1 MMPFHGGLEASPN
14 AAFILSLAAA
24 AYYLFFAE
32 REPSL
37 QRSVIKTLAVG
48 LLAVLSVLR
57 DGPILLTAALAFSA
71 LGDAFLSRPGER
83 MFLGGLA
90 SFLVAHALYISLFAA
105 SSGEMLLPDLWRV
118 VLAIAMA
125 LGALA
130 MVAVLWP
137 LVSPRLRV
145 PILVY
150 AAAILI
156 MGLSALTMNS
166 VMIIAGAVLF
176 MISDGILAT
185 ERFVISA
192 VSPHRRWMQVAV
204 WTTYYAAQLFITL
217 GFVLPVL

>member
-1 MMPFHGGLEASPN
+1 MMPFYGGIEASPN

-24 AYYLFFAE
+24 AYYLFFVT

-37 QRSVIKTLAVG
+37 QRSVLKTLAVG

-57 DGPILLTAALAFSA
+57 DGPLLLTAALAFSA
-71 LGDAFLSRPGER
+71 LGDAVLSRSGER
-83 MFLGGLA
+83 NFLAGLA
-90 SFLVAHALYISLFAA
+90 SFLVGHALYISLFA
-105 SSGEMLLPDLWRV
+105 SFSGAWAVPDLARV
-118 VLAIAMA
+118 VLAIVMA

-130 MVAVLWP
+130 MMAVLWP

-150 AAAILI
+150 AAAIFI

-166 VMIIAGAVLF
+166 VLIVAGASLF
-176 MISDGILAT
+176 MISDGLLAS

-192 VSPHRRWMQVAV
+192 VSPHRDGMRRAV
-204 WTTYYAAQLFITL
+204 WITYYVAQLLITL
-217 GFVLPVL
+217 GFVLPLL

>member
-24 AYYLFFAE
+24 AYYLFFTE

-83 MFLGGLA
+83 MFLAGLT
-90 SFLVAHALYISLFAA
+90 SFLTAHALYISLFAA
-105 SSGEMLLPDLWRV
+105 SGGEAVLPDTWRAV
-118 VLAIAMA
+118 IAIAMA

-150 AAAILI
+150 AAAIFV

-166 VMIIAGAVLF
+166 ALIIVGAVLF
-176 MISDGILAT
+176 MISDGILAG
-185 ERFVISA
+185 ERFVVSA
-192 VSPHRRWMQVAV
+192 VSPHRSWMHHAV
-204 WTTYYAAQLFITL
+204 WITYYAAQLLITL
-217 GFVLPVL
+217 GFLLPA